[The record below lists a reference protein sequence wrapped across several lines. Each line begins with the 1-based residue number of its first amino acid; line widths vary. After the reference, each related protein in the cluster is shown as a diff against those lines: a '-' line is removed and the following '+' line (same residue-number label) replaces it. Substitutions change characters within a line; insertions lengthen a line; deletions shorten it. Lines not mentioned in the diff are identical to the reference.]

1 MTSFSVRQGFLP
13 HLEGTFLSI
22 FHPLQGPRVLFQMPE
37 DLFYDPEKEA
47 PHSKS
52 SASPQ
57 RHFRLDFSTLSDYVI
72 PKNPLC
78 GRMIICNISSCP
90 DEQGRRQ
97 HYKVMGVPVLLE
109 HEQKYERNH
118 FIFNLCFVFHSNTDT
133 RSYEP
138 IVYKCA
144 RSLRMLEEEES
155 FVSRLDNLPRLYAIV
170 EQLYEE
176 LNSFYEVFIALP
188 DASNVHLFDTARKS
202 CSDVALDRNLTR
214 VDPAELDEL
223 LLSASGPL
231 ARVREQTY
239 GNDANKESSDDP
251 GIPGREKPSGETSS
265 CMPDPCQ
272 ASFEYSRFSTR
283 DQSQGPGSTVRDAIN
298 LKIFPSFVNPPPV
311 HDWDVPV
318 LLLDM
323 SKFVNDSWDLT
334 LVRLIPFLNGTA
346 HVRRIAQMAD
356 TDVLLVKHCVQHLL
370 YYSFAMLIDI
380 FQFSNIYV
388 LRPQVAS
395 MLSDPNIE
403 SECAAYVTLP
413 GCGPL
418 PGPALWHMYSM
429 LRYGRT
435 LHDWIGLL
443 GSEVQVVDVRRFI
456 TFGIIKGFVRR
467 VHQYP
472 IYSFHEKPAPGIV
485 GAISSPSCTL
495 PPDSVNS
502 LHRNNSL
509 SSSRRQNSSE
519 FSLDP
524 NMKLNWSANTTTSRH
539 RDDQLS
545 NKTSQR
551 LESKRRLSTVIDV
564 ASVAHGTFSDDALH
578 KRAASPS
585 VFGSAPTET
594 KIPHDLLSMLD
605 GTRCD
610 DELCVQF
617 GMSWTDLC
625 RWFVHLSSQS
635 APFDFTSDKEMSPK
649 AKPTFSR
656 SSSNH
661 SYMYSNSYEHVGATS
676 SNIKTDDVQRPP
688 MGHVSIVAI

>member
-1 MTSFSVRQGFLP
+1 MTSLSMRQGFLP
-13 HLEGTFLSI
+13 RLEGTFLSI

-47 PHSKS
+47 MHPKS
-52 SASPQ
+52 SVSTQ
-57 RHFRLDFSTLSDYVI
+57 QHFRLEFSTLSDYVI

-78 GRMIICNISSCP
+78 GRLIICNISSCP
-90 DEQGRRQ
+90 DEQGRRH

-118 FIFNLCFVFHSNTDT
+118 FIFNLCFVFHSDTDT

-138 IVYKCA
+138 IVHKCA

-170 EQLYEE
+170 EQLHEE
-176 LNSFYEVFIALP
+176 MNSFYEVFIALP
-188 DASNVHLFDTARKS
+188 EASNAHRFDAARKG

-239 GNDANKESSDDP
+239 GNDEKKESSKDQ
-251 GIPGREKPSGETSS
+251 GISGREKPSGGPSS
-265 CMPDPCQ
+265 SMPEQCQ
-272 ASFEYSRFSTR
+272 ASLEYSRSLTK
-283 DQSQGPGSTVRDAIN
+283 DQSQGLGSTVRDAIN
-298 LKIFPSFVNPPPV
+298 LKLFPSFVQPPPV

-323 SKFVNDSWDLT
+323 SKFMNDSWDLT

-356 TDVLLVKHCVQHLL
+356 TDVLLVKQCVQHLL

-403 SECAAYVTLP
+403 SECASYVMLP
-413 GCGPL
+413 GCDPL

-443 GSEVQVVDVRRFI
+443 GSQIQTVDVRRFI
-456 TFGIIKGFVRR
+456 TFGVIKGFVRR

-472 IYSFHEKPAPGIV
+472 IYSFYEKPTPDNV
-485 GAISSPSCTL
+485 GAVLSPSSTL
-495 PPDSVNS
+495 PSDSMNS
-502 LHRNNSL
+502 LHRNNSV
-509 SSSRRQNSSE
+509 SCSSRQNTSE

-524 NMKLNWSANTTTSRH
+524 TMKLNWSTNTITSRL
-539 RDDQLS
+539 RDIQRS
-545 NKTSQR
+545 NKTSKR
-551 LESKRRLSTVIDV
+551 SESKRRLSTAIDV
-564 ASVAHGTFSDDALH
+564 ASVAHGTFSDDAFH

-585 VFGSAPTET
+585 VFGSAPIET
-594 KIPHDLLSMLD
+594 KIPLDLPSMLD
-605 GTRCD
+605 GTHCD

-617 GMSWTDLC
+617 GMSWTDLQ
-625 RWFVHLSSQS
+625 RWFVQLSTQPV
-635 APFDFTSDKEMSPK
+635 PFDFTPDKEMSPG
-649 AKPTFSR
+649 ANLTFSR
-656 SSSNH
+656 SSSNY
-661 SYMYSNSYEHVGATS
+661 SYLYSNSYEHVGAAP
-676 SNIKTDDVQRPP
+676 SNNKADDVQRPP
-688 MGHVSIVAI
+688 RGHVSILAI